1 MFSLQWFFHSLVKIG
16 GCCFHIEWK
25 SLKLIIFTDSEKI
38 LETSVSEKFARK
50 HRRFVPLQPVLLSW
64 APLSTAYPSSSDIK
78 IFESKFKNKRNL
90 SISEIKLLIRYFP
103 NNPFSGR
110 EHVVSI
116 IKNVNVCSKKSIFQ
130 LKSLNSDCKTW
141 NKSMD
146 TENPRLLNAIV
157 DEHLARYQVI
167 QLKNLIAVILVTI
180 LAMVFNYKVLSI
192 SLLIIILGLVIF
204 ILSNEFIRVYRSN
217 QELTALLQSERFRNS
232 Q

>member
-1 MFSLQWFFHSLVKIG
+1 
-16 GCCFHIEWK
+16 
-25 SLKLIIFTDSEKI
+25 
-38 LETSVSEKFARK
+38 
-50 HRRFVPLQPVLLSW
+50 
-64 APLSTAYPSSSDIK
+64 
-78 IFESKFKNKRNL
+78 
-90 SISEIKLLIRYFP
+90 
-103 NNPFSGR
+103 
-110 EHVVSI
+110 
-116 IKNVNVCSKKSIFQ
+116 
-130 LKSLNSDCKTW
+130 
-141 NKSMD
+141 MD

>member
-1 MFSLQWFFHSLVKIG
+1 
-16 GCCFHIEWK
+16 
-25 SLKLIIFTDSEKI
+25 
-38 LETSVSEKFARK
+38 
-50 HRRFVPLQPVLLSW
+50 
-64 APLSTAYPSSSDIK
+64 
-78 IFESKFKNKRNL
+78 
-90 SISEIKLLIRYFP
+90 
-103 NNPFSGR
+103 
-110 EHVVSI
+110 
-116 IKNVNVCSKKSIFQ
+116 
-130 LKSLNSDCKTW
+130 
-141 NKSMD
+141 MD

-180 LAMVFNYKVLSI
+180 LAMVFNYKILSI

>member
-1 MFSLQWFFHSLVKIG
+1 
-16 GCCFHIEWK
+16 
-25 SLKLIIFTDSEKI
+25 
-38 LETSVSEKFARK
+38 
-50 HRRFVPLQPVLLSW
+50 
-64 APLSTAYPSSSDIK
+64 
-78 IFESKFKNKRNL
+78 
-90 SISEIKLLIRYFP
+90 
-103 NNPFSGR
+103 
-110 EHVVSI
+110 
-116 IKNVNVCSKKSIFQ
+116 
-130 LKSLNSDCKTW
+130 
-141 NKSMD
+141 MD

-232 Q
+232 E